1 MATEEQIQEIEVLQ
15 SIYPDEFT
23 QVTPT
28 QFTICLVLDPPSIPG
43 QSHEPP
49 ILNLHVTYPPT
60 YPDAAP
66 TLDLSIDAASPA
78 SSLSFPADKDTL
90 LATLAATVDENLGMA
105 MVFTLATT
113 LKEAAEELLAS
124 RAQAVEARREERLR
138 AEEEKEMEK
147 FRGTLV
153 TRERFVA
160 WLGRFKEEEEEKR
173 RVAVERREEEERGK
187 RGAGVKEKRLTG
199 RQLYERGLVGGMD
212 DAEDVE
218 EDGVEVDLAKLK
230 VAA

>member
-23 QVTPT
+23 QITPT
-28 QFTICLVLDPPSIPG
+28 QFTICLVLEPPSIPG

-49 ILNLHVTYPPT
+49 IINLHVTYPPT
-60 YPDAAP
+60 YPDTP
-66 TLDLSIDAASPA
+66 PDLDLTIDAASPP
-78 SSLSFPADKDTL
+78 SSLSFPTDKDTL
-90 LATLAATVDENLGMA
+90 LSTLADTATENLGMA

-113 LKEAAEELLAS
+113 LKDAAEELLAS
-124 RAQAVEARREERLR
+124 RAQAVESRREERLR
-138 AEEEKEMEK
+138 AEEEREMEK

-153 TRERFVA
+153 TRERFVE
-160 WLGRFKEEEEEKR
+160 WLAGFRAEEEEKR
-173 RVAVERREEEERGK
+173 RAAVAAREEEEKGK
-187 RGAGVKEKRLTG
+187 RGTGVKEKRLTG
-199 RQLYERGLVGGMD
+199 RQLYERGLVGGTD

-230 VAA
+230 VSA